1 MADKERKK
9 VEPRE
14 GGVTIIGDK
23 PKQKKESKPNPNPNQ
38 EESDAR

>member
-1 MADKERKK
+1 MAEKERKK

-23 PKQKKESKPNPNPNQ
+23 PKQKKESKPNPTQ

>member
-1 MADKERKK
+1 MPDKERKS

-23 PKQKKESKPNPNPNQ
+23 PKQKKESKPNTNQ